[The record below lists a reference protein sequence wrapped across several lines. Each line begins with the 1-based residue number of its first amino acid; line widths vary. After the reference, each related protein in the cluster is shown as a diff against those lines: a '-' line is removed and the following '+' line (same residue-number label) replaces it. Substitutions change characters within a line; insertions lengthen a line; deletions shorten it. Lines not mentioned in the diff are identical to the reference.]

1 MTGLRTIFGRSRT
14 RTMERDE
21 DMKKICSKCGN
32 EELELLDNSKKISY
46 CTKCGSIFIKRED
59 GVIMM
64 DYSKIKMNAY
74 LNLENVSKKE
84 ESGTMMDKNRG
95 NAIINIIEIVPN
107 KVAKVVFYDGTIEKV
122 VCDEDDTFSLEMAIT
137 ICMAK
142 KLYGGTA
149 AYNKAVRDGMKI
161 YKRMLERKQNE
172 KEERERIA
180 KKKQKRKEYLA
191 RREARRREEQI
202 EIQKEAYVR
211 AMKEL
216 NDDASTVG
224 A

>member
-1 MTGLRTIFGRSRT
+1 MTET
-14 RTMERDE
+14 
-21 DMKKICSKCGN
+21 
-32 EELELLDNSKKISY
+32 
-46 CTKCGSIFIKRED
+46 
-59 GVIMM
+59 
-64 DYSKIKMNAY
+64 DYSKISMSAYINLTNASERTSEVAEKRRRDTA
-74 LNLENVSKKE
+74 NTITNV
-84 ESGTMMDKNRG
+84 
-95 NAIINIIEIVPN
+95 IEVVPN
-107 KVAKVVFYDGTIEKV
+107 KVVKVVFYDGTIEKV
-122 VCDEDDTFSLEMAIT
+122 VCHEDDTFSLEMAIT

-161 YKRMLERKQNE
+161 YKERLEIKE
-172 KEERERIA
+172 KAKEDQERIA

>member
-1 MTGLRTIFGRSRT
+1 MA
-14 RTMERDE
+14 EW
-21 DMKKICSKCGN
+21 
-32 EELELLDNSKKISY
+32 IS
-46 CTKCGSIFIKRED
+46 EW
-59 GVIMM
+59 
-64 DYSKIKMNAY
+64 
-74 LNLENVSKKE
+74 LNLDKE
-84 ESGTMMDKNRG
+84 DQMNQRRDDERKHNYSNKI
-95 NAIINIIEIVPN
+95 ANIIEIVPN
-107 KVAKVVFYDGTIEKV
+107 KVVKVVFYDGTIEKV
-122 VCDEDDTFSLEMAIT
+122 VCHEDDTFSLEMAIT

-149 AYNKAVRDGMKI
+149 AYNKAVRNGMKI
-161 YKRMLERKQNE
+161 FKKKLEWKQKVRE
-172 KEERERIA
+172 DQERVA

-202 EIQKEAYVR
+202 EIQKEAYIR

>member
-1 MTGLRTIFGRSRT
+1 MTTGWISTEHLNTIADRLSYDKEDQVNQR
-14 RTMERDE
+14 RDE
-21 DMKKICSKCGN
+21 N
-32 EELELLDNSKKISY
+32 
-46 CTKCGSIFIKRED
+46 
-59 GVIMM
+59 
-64 DYSKIKMNAY
+64 
-74 LNLENVSKKE
+74 
-84 ESGTMMDKNRG
+84 KNRG

-137 ICMAK
+137 IRMAK

>member
-1 MTGLRTIFGRSRT
+1 
-14 RTMERDE
+14 
-21 DMKKICSKCGN
+21 
-32 EELELLDNSKKISY
+32 
-46 CTKCGSIFIKRED
+46 
-59 GVIMM
+59 MM

>member
-84 ESGTMMDKNRG
+84 ESGTMMDKSRG

>member
-1 MTGLRTIFGRSRT
+1 M
-14 RTMERDE
+14 
-21 DMKKICSKCGN
+21 MK
-32 EELELLDNSKKISY
+32 
-46 CTKCGSIFIKRED
+46 T
-59 GVIMM
+59 
-64 DYSKIKMNAY
+64 DYSEITMSAYMNLAKASKGASEI
-74 LNLENVSKKE
+74 LEKRKPS
-84 ESGTMMDKNRG
+84 
-95 NAIINIIEIVPN
+95 NAIVDVIEIVPN
-107 KVAKVVFYDGTIEKV
+107 KVVEVVFYDGTIEKV
-122 VCDEDDTFSLEMAIT
+122 VCHEDDTFSLEMAIT

-149 AYNKAVRDGMKI
+149 AYNKAVRDGMKV
-161 YKRMLERKQNE
+161 YKRMLKHKQNE

-202 EIQKEAYVR
+202 EIRKEAYIR

>member
-1 MTGLRTIFGRSRT
+1 
-14 RTMERDE
+14 
-21 DMKKICSKCGN
+21 MK
-32 EELELLDNSKKISY
+32 
-46 CTKCGSIFIKRED
+46 
-59 GVIMM
+59 V
-64 DYSKIKMNAY
+64 
-74 LNLENVSKKE
+74 
-84 ESGTMMDKNRG
+84 
-95 NAIINIIEIVPN
+95 
-107 KVAKVVFYDGTIEKV
+107 
-122 VCDEDDTFSLEMAIT
+122 
-137 ICMAK
+137 
-142 KLYGGTA
+142 
-149 AYNKAVRDGMKI
+149 

-211 AMKEL
+211 AMREL

>member
-1 MTGLRTIFGRSRT
+1 
-14 RTMERDE
+14 MERDE

-84 ESGTMMDKNRG
+84 ESGTMMDKSRG

>member
-1 MTGLRTIFGRSRT
+1 
-14 RTMERDE
+14 MERDE

-84 ESGTMMDKNRG
+84 ESGTMMDKSRG

-161 YKRMLERKQNE
+161 YKRMLERNQNE

-216 NDDASTVG
+216 NDDASTGG

>member
-1 MTGLRTIFGRSRT
+1 
-14 RTMERDE
+14 
-21 DMKKICSKCGN
+21 MKKICSKCGN
-32 EELELLDNSKKISY
+32 EELELLDNSKKISR

-59 GVIMM
+59 GVIMTNYSSVSTKSYM
-64 DYSKIKMNAY
+64 DLWKTGERASEVLKEKRRDDISNTIV
-74 LNLENVSKKE
+74 NV
-84 ESGTMMDKNRG
+84 
-95 NAIINIIEIVPN
+95 IEIVPN
-107 KVAKVVFYDGTIEKV
+107 KVVEVVFYDGTIEKV
-122 VCDEDDTFSLEMAIT
+122 VCYEDDTFSLEMAIT

-149 AYNKAVRDGMKI
+149 AYNKAVRDGMKV
-161 YKRMLERKQNE
+161 YKRMLKHKQNE

-202 EIQKEAYVR
+202 EIRKEAYIR

>member
-1 MTGLRTIFGRSRT
+1 MMKTNYSEI
-14 RTMERDE
+14 TMSAY
-21 DMKKICSKCGN
+21 MNLAKASKGVS
-32 EELELLDNSKKISY
+32 EILE
-46 CTKCGSIFIKRED
+46 KRKP
-59 GVIMM
+59 
-64 DYSKIKMNAY
+64 S
-74 LNLENVSKKE
+74 
-84 ESGTMMDKNRG
+84 
-95 NAIINIIEIVPN
+95 NAIVDVIEIVPN
-107 KVAKVVFYDGTIEKV
+107 KVVEVVFYDGTIEKV
-122 VCDEDDTFSLEMAIT
+122 VCHEDDTFSLEMAIT

-149 AYNKAVRDGMKI
+149 AYNKAVRDGMKV
-161 YKRMLERKQNE
+161 YKRGLERKQNE
-172 KEERERIA
+172 KEECERIA

-211 AMKEL
+211 AMREL